1 MGTATLAPPATAA
14 PPAAGKAART
24 GRRLRPARERAFWP
38 FLLPALI
45 AYSALFVLPSLFGFW
60 VSFNKWAGPGSAMTW
75 NGLGNYLELTRSEAF
90 RTAFVNTFV
99 LAFGGGA
106 LVFAFTFLSMMVL
119 RQVKGRAF
127 IRSVIFLPMII
138 SVIAVGVA
146 IGFLLNPDGAVNT
159 VLGWIGVE
167 GRPWLGPDMVFK
179 CIVAGLVWSSTGFY
193 VALMMSAAD
202 SIPPYLYEDAK
213 LVGATKWE
221 QFRHITLPLTWDV
234 FAVSAVLW
242 VVNSLKVFEIVI
254 AFTTAGTP
262 ASPPI
267 QARTVAVQQY
277 ASVAGGGV
285 PELGSGAAMGVV
297 ILIVTTVL
305 IVLTRRVTRRERV
318 ELS

>member
-1 MGTATLAPPATAA
+1 
-14 PPAAGKAART
+14 
-24 GRRLRPARERAFWP
+24 
-38 FLLPALI
+38 
-45 AYSALFVLPSLFGFW
+45 
-60 VSFNKWAGPGSAMTW
+60 MTW
-75 NGLGNYLELTRSEAF
+75 HGLGNYLELARSEAF
-90 RTAFVNTFV
+90 RTSFVNTFV
-99 LAFGGGA
+99 LAFGGGV
-106 LVFAFTFLSMMVL
+106 LVFGFTFLSMMVL
-119 RQVKGRAF
+119 RQARGRAF

-159 VLGWIGVE
+159 VLGWVGVE
-167 GRPWLGPDMVFK
+167 ARPWLGPDMVFK

-202 SIPPYLYEDAK
+202 SIPPHLYEDAK

-277 ASVAGGGV
+277 ASVAGNGV

-297 ILIVTTVL
+297 ILIVTAVL